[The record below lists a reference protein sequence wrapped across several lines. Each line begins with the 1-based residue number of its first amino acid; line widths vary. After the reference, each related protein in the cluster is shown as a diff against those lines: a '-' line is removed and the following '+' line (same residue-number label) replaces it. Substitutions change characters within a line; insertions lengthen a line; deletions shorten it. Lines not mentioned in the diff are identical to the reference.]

1 MAFPSEFTTQQAAAF
16 LGVSH
21 PFLITQMKEN
31 KIPCHGAGPHRRVRV
46 RNLVEYK
53 KRIDADRA
61 KVLGE
66 LAAQAQNL
74 DMGY

>member
-1 MAFPSEFTTQQAAAF
+1 
-16 LGVSH
+16 
-21 PFLITQMKEN
+21 MKEN
-31 KIPCHGAGPHRRVRV
+31 KVPYHGVGPHRRVCL

-74 DMGY
+74 NMGY

>member
-1 MAFPSEFTTQQAAAF
+1 
-16 LGVSH
+16 VSRTH
-21 PFLITQMKEN
+21 SSSNQMKEN
-31 KIPCHGAGPHRRVRV
+31 KVPYHGVGPHRRVCL

-74 DMGY
+74 NMGY